1 MVVGFLFVLFLGI
14 SLIMLYK
21 NKAVACF
28 TLVISGLFKSVYAH
42 CWSSFLENV
51 RTTVTNIGQCITIVY
66 VFQNVSDEG
75 IKKTTLPTFL
85 KLGHKRKYIIKT
97 DKVGKHSTMTGMAS
111 VHYIKTTRGCTKKK
125 KSSQN
130 RTRNQNIAWE
140 RYISVF
146 KRILKKKHIA
156 FDSLN
161 FF

>member
-1 MVVGFLFVLFLGI
+1 M
-14 SLIMLYK
+14 

-97 DKVGKHSTMTGMAS
+97 DKVGKNSTMTGMAS
-111 VHYIKTTRGCTKKK
+111 VHYIKTTRGIALILRICKKENVLDVLWINVDDK
-125 KSSQN
+125 Q
-130 RTRNQNIAWE
+130 
-140 RYISVF
+140 
-146 KRILKKKHIA
+146 
-156 FDSLN
+156 
-161 FF
+161 